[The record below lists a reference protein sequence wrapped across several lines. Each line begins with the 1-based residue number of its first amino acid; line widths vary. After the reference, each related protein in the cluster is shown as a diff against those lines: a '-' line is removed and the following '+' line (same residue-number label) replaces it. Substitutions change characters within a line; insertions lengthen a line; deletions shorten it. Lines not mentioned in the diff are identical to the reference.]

1 MRLSVKHI
9 KKDVLYIFSGR
20 GGTWGGGGPH
30 GAVEV
35 IAQTESLNLFLS
47 ERKTYRVQPGKLS
60 FTFKHQGILRL
71 LLV

>member
-1 MRLSVKHI
+1 MYCTYSQVGVVH
-9 KKDVLYIFSGR
+9 
-20 GGTWGGGGPH
+20 GGGGPH

-60 FTFKHQGILRL
+60 FTFKHWGILKL

>member
-35 IAQTESLNLFLS
+35 IAQTESLNLFFQ
-47 ERKTYRVQPGKLS
+47 RGKPIECNQENS
-60 FTFKHQGILRL
+60 L
-71 LLV
+71 LLLNTGAY